1 MRRHRHKTPPKIIF
15 HRVTFQKYFF
25 SSIIFTPQSHHWLD
39 CMKEPHLWI
48 FLYQT
53 ASVSGDKWWNMNNP
67 LLRGGHSRGVK
78 KNNENVKRVFQKR
91 RGCGRGGH
99 TGGKKSPP
107 PLSCSRRRVTRQGP
121 EHPGATNSIIEW
133 TTLYPNYSRI
143 FLINVATQFKD

>member
-1 MRRHRHKTPPKIIF
+1 MRSPGNKTPLKIIF

-25 SSIIFTPQSHHWLD
+25 SSIIFPQQSHHWLD
-39 CMKEPHLWI
+39 FITEPHLWV

-53 ASVSGDKWWNMNNP
+53 ASISGDKWWNMNNP
-67 LLRGGHSRGVK
+67 LLRGGHSWGVK

-99 TGGKKSPP
+99 TGGKKRIPP
-107 PLSCSRRRVTRQGP
+107 SFLFTKKSDKTRPG
-121 EHPGATNSIIEW
+121 HPGATNSIIEW